1 MLDVVMTIL
10 NTGAVGAMLIM
21 TWRLMVLK
29 DRKSYAATKEHRDD
43 LKKLHES
50 SVETIAEVTSA
61 LVSKNHTDE
70 KMALAVDKLAEQLRQ
85 LKELLKEKKL

>member
-50 SVETIAEVTSA
+50 SVETITEVTSA
-61 LVSKNHTDE
+61 LVSKNHSDE
-70 KMALAVDKLAEQLRQ
+70 RMSVAIEKLADELRR
-85 LKELLKEKKL
+85 LKDRLK

>member
-21 TWRLMVLK
+21 TWRLMVIK
-29 DRKSYAATKEHRDD
+29 DRKSYSATKEHRDD
-43 LKKLHES
+43 LKKIHES
-50 SVETIAEVTSA
+50 YVETITEVTSA

-70 KMALAVDKLAEQLRQ
+70 KMALAVDKLAEQIRQ
-85 LKELLKEKKL
+85 FKELLKEKKQ